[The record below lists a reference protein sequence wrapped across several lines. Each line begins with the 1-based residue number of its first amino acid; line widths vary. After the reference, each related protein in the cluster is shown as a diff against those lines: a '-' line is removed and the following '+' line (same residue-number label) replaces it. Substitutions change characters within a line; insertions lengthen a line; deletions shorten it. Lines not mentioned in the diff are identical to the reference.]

1 MEKGVE
7 QLAQRSAA
15 RRGSLWL
22 LAVGMLGGG
31 MLLLLLWLVDPRQV
45 ALPLCILHQATGLHC
60 PGCGATRATHE
71 LLHGRLLSALQ
82 DNALWVLSLPVVLY
96 GAASETQRRVWGR
109 ALPGDLARRPG
120 LLLLIAT
127 VALVFGVL
135 RNVPCSPFD
144 LLVPPG

>member
-1 MEKGVE
+1 MTKQVTQPAEPIGGRRCAPW
-7 QLAQRSAA
+7 LALAA
-15 RRGSLWL
+15 V
-22 LAVGMLGGG
+22 LAGAVLF
-31 MLLLLLWLVDPRQV
+31 LLWQVDPRQV
-45 ALPLCILHQATGLHC
+45 AVPLCVFHQATGLHC